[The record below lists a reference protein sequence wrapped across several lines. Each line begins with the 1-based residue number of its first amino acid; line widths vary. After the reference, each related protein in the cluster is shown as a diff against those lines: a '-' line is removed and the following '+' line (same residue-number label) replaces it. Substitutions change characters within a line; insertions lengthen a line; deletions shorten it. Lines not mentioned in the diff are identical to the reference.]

1 MDDTTNPT
9 PAPAA
14 GEDAPQAAAGAAVAG
29 SDEASELQRQRDEF
43 YDLLLRKS
51 AEFDNY
57 RKRIERE
64 RREWTDG
71 AAADV
76 IRELLPVLD
85 DFERALSTPLD
96 AGAGP
101 AAVARYRDGVDLIRR
116 QLTEVLRRHG
126 VEPFDAVGRDFDPEW
141 HEAVTTEPVDGH
153 RDGEIT
159 AELRRGY
166 RIGQRL
172 LRPAMVKV
180 AKS

>member
-1 MDDTTNPT
+1 MLSDDT
-9 PAPAA
+9 PAGVPGSEA
-14 GEDAPQAAAGAAVAG
+14 GGA
-29 SDEASELQRQRDEF
+29 LQRERDDL
-43 YDLLLRKS
+43 YDRLLRTT

-57 RKRIERE
+57 RKRVERE
-64 RREWTDG
+64 RREWSEA

-76 IRELLPVLD
+76 IRELLPALD

-101 AAVARYRDGVDLIRR
+101 EALARYRDGVDLIRR
-116 QLTEVLRRHG
+116 QLMDVLRRYG
-126 VEPFDAVGRDFDPEW
+126 VEPFDTVGRDFDPEW
-141 HEAVTTEPVDGH
+141 HEAVTTEPADGY
-153 RDGEIT
+153 RDGEVT
-159 AELRRGY
+159 LELRRGY